1 MTTTDSVPLR
11 ADARR
16 NRERIVSAA
25 RELFA
30 EAGAAVPM
38 EEIARRAQVG
48 VGTLY
53 RRFPEREEL
62 TRAVAADYI
71 ERLAAL
77 TQAAAAEEPDAW
89 RALRRLV
96 RQCAAPQLGALSA
109 ALKVA
114 LPDAFI
120 ADPDLTRARL
130 RWMAQVDELVHAAQA
145 DGALRSDIGTGD
157 LILLISL
164 LTCHL
169 PELPAHLGR
178 SLPARYLEL
187 TLDGLAAEPT
197 ARLPGVPITASDL
210 GTASDST
217 RTAKCTQPRQDDR

>member
-1 MTTTDSVPLR
+1 MTTSDAPPLR

-16 NRERIVSAA
+16 NRERIVAAA

-30 EAGAAVPM
+30 EAGAGVPM

-53 RRFPEREEL
+53 RRFPERDEL
-62 TRAVAADYI
+62 VRAVATDYI
-71 ERLAAL
+71 ERLATL
-77 TQAAAAEEPDAW
+77 TRAAADEEPDAW

-96 RQCAAPQLGALSA
+96 RRFAEPQLGALSA

-120 ADPDLTRARL
+120 ADPDLSQARL
-130 RWMAQVDELVHAAQA
+130 HWIAQVDELVHAAQA
-145 DGALRSDIGTGD
+145 DGALRPDVGTGD

-169 PELPAHLGR
+169 PELPVHLGR

-187 TLDGLAAEPT
+187 TLDGLAAPS
-197 ARLPGVPITASDL
+197 AAPLPGVPVAASDL
-210 GTASDST
+210 GAASEGVT
-217 RTAKCTQPRQDDR
+217 RGAT

>member
-1 MTTTDSVPLR
+1 MTTVEPGALR

-16 NRERIVSAA
+16 NRERIVAAA

-38 EEIARRAQVG
+38 EELARRANVG

-53 RRFPEREEL
+53 RHFPKREEL
-62 TRAVAADYI
+62 IRAVAADYI
-71 ERLAAL
+71 ERLTAL
-77 TQAAAAEEPDAW
+77 TRAAAAEEPDAW
-89 RALRRLV
+89 HALRRLV
-96 RQCAAPQLGALSA
+96 RQCAEPQLGALSA

-114 LPDAFI
+114 LPDAFV
-120 ADPDLTRARL
+120 ADPDLAQARL
-130 RWMAQVDELVHAAQA
+130 RWIAQVDELVHAAQA
-145 DGALRSDIGTGD
+145 DGALRPDVGTGD

-169 PELPAHLGR
+169 PELPGHLGR
-178 SLPARYLEL
+178 TLPARYLEL
-187 TLDGLAAEPT
+187 TLDGLAAAPA

-210 GTASDST
+210 GTSADST
-217 RTAKCTQPRQDDR
+217 GTAGVQPAQPT